1 MMYSTREEQGHL
13 LQEVLKA
20 TDTDADEEKLPGE
33 GGPSTSGF
41 KRVAGSMSSMSG
53 ADDSVYLEYKKST
66 TKHPLFKKFRG

>member
-1 MMYSTREEQGHL
+1 MMYSTREEQGQL

-33 GGPSTSGF
+33 GGPSVSGF
-41 KRVAGSMSSMSG
+41 KRVVGSMSSMSG
-53 ADDSVYLEYKKST
+53 ADDAVYLEYKKP

>member
-33 GGPSTSGF
+33 SGPSTSGF
-41 KRVAGSMSSMSG
+41 RRVAGSMSSMSG